1 MIKPLVILFNALS
14 VFVFSFFFGDS
25 PVSVTGNIPKNIKP
39 GTEFTAE
46 IKITKGAIAGF
57 AKFQIEVPQG
67 FTVKELDNKGGS
79 FSFANNIGKI
89 IWTSS
94 PSESEFTVKFTI
106 MPDASTSGVKT
117 ISSKFSYVNNNVKEV
132 VEMTPA
138 EITIGDAIVSSETS
152 TPTQTVQPITS
163 AETNTVADAANR
175 LTTAGGSTEP
185 SSAVNSIRTITKG
198 ATDNEY
204 NVQVKIKK
212 PGIKGFAKYQEILP
226 IGFTMKAGATNGSS
240 FSVSDGKGKFVW
252 VSLPAEDELTISY
265 TLERGASGS
274 PTASLDGEFSYLE
287 NDQTKKVKLT
297 IDPLPSSNAVVATN
311 VVTNNTVNTNTVT
324 ENTTKTDVVVDNA
337 NTTKTDVVPDN
348 TIKTNVSEPVATVT
362 KKQGNIAYHVQIGAF
377 NNPIESAVLAKK
389 FNVSESITS
398 EMAEGFHKFMIGNF
412 GEYKEARNNRET
424 VKQKGCQ
431 SAFVVAYNGAKRITV
446 QEALMI
452 TSQKWY
458 K

>member
-175 LTTAGGSTEP
+175 
-185 SSAVNSIRTITKG
+185 
-198 ATDNEY
+198 
-204 NVQVKIKK
+204 
-212 PGIKGFAKYQEILP
+212 
-226 IGFTMKAGATNGSS
+226 
-240 FSVSDGKGKFVW
+240 
-252 VSLPAEDELTISY
+252 
-265 TLERGASGS
+265 
-274 PTASLDGEFSYLE
+274 
-287 NDQTKKVKLT
+287 
-297 IDPLPSSNAVVATN
+297 
-311 VVTNNTVNTNTVT
+311 
-324 ENTTKTDVVVDNA
+324 
-337 NTTKTDVVPDN
+337 
-348 TIKTNVSEPVATVT
+348 
-362 KKQGNIAYHVQIGAF
+362 
-377 NNPIESAVLAKK
+377 
-389 FNVSESITS
+389 
-398 EMAEGFHKFMIGNF
+398 
-412 GEYKEARNNRET
+412 
-424 VKQKGCQ
+424 
-431 SAFVVAYNGAKRITV
+431 
-446 QEALMI
+446 
-452 TSQKWY
+452 
-458 K
+458 

>member
-14 VFVFSFFFGDS
+14 VFLFSFFFGDS
-25 PVSVTGNIPKNIKP
+25 PVSVIGNIPKNIKP

-106 MPDASTSGVKT
+106 VPDASTSGVKT

-138 EITIGDAIVSSETS
+138 EIIIGDAIVSTETS
-152 TPTQTVQPITS
+152 TPTQTTQPVTS
-163 AETNTVADAANR
+163 TETNTVAETATR
-175 LTTAGGSTEP
+175 LNVAGGSTEP
-185 SSAVNSIRTITKG
+185 TSAVNSTRTITKG

-212 PGIKGFAKYQEILP
+212 PEIKGFAKYQEIIP
-226 IGFTMKAGATNGSS
+226 SGFTMKGGATNGSS

-265 TLERGASGS
+265 SLERGSTGS

-297 IDPLPSSNAVVATN
+297 IDPLPTSNAVVVTN
-311 VVTNNTVNTNTVT
+311 VVTTNPVNTNTVT

-337 NTTKTDVVPDN
+337 NTTKTDVVTNN
-348 TIKTNVSEPVATVT
+348 TTKTNVTEPVATVT

-377 NNPIESAVLAKK
+377 NNPIESTVLAKK
-389 FNVSESITS
+389 FSVSESITS

-412 GEYKEARNNRET
+412 DEYKQARNNRET